1 MSAYQIVT
9 IAPNREGKVS
19 TTLSSLELPHYV
31 FRVPRQVVMRGRLCE
46 KQVPAFPGYVFVEAE
61 SAFEEVRKVIG
72 IIDFVRQG
80 GVVVAVGSEL
90 IERVLAACEA
100 RRLEPPQNSLYKLG
114 DKVKISSFAF
124 DCEGV
129 FQRMIDAESAL
140 VLLDW
145 MGRMV
150 HCEVAISDISLDK
163 IENQGI
169 SSRPKA
175 RRRRRR
181 PGKSQRAELRSIR
194 AAATSSPEC

>member
-1 MSAYQIVT
+1 MQIVT
-9 IAPNREGKVS
+9 IAPNFERKVS
-19 TTLSSLELPHYV
+19 ATLDSLHLSHVV
-31 FRVPRQVVMRGRLCE
+31 FRVPKQVVMRGKVCE
-46 KQVPAFPGYVFVEAE
+46 KQVPAFPGYVFVQAE

-80 GVVVAVGSEL
+80 GSIVAVGREV
-90 IERVLAACEA
+90 IERVSAACEA
-100 RRLEPPQNSLYKLG
+100 RRLEPPQNSLYTLG
-114 DKVKISSFAF
+114 DKIKISSFAF

-150 HCEVAISDISLDK
+150 HCQVAVCDISLDK
-163 IENQGI
+163 LENQGI
-169 SSRPKA
+169 CSRPKV

-181 PGKSQRAELRSIR
+181 PGKSQRAELRSNR
-194 AAATSSPEC
+194 PVATPRPESLP